1 MGMSQEII
9 DKNFSLAELLRSNGF
24 VVESNYEVKS
34 LKSLLKS
41 AVKKNARFALIMGE
55 NEVLNGQVTVK
66 NLKTQEQTSIKLD
79 DMVRVLKDMVME
91 AHQEEQL
98 ALEEEKN

>member
-24 VVESNYEVKS
+24 SVDTNYEVKS
-34 LKSLLKS
+34 LKSLLKT

-55 NEVLNGQVTVK
+55 NEVLSGQVTVK

-79 DMVRVLKDMVME
+79 DMVRVLKDMVISS
-91 AHQEEQL
+91 H
-98 ALEEEKN
+98 EEEKLAAMEVKN